1 MPSAQISDF
10 TARPDL
16 LQTEDPGPRNVGIL
30 FGLDHND
37 EAGVYRDCNDR
48 EDCLGRAAATK
59 TTSQAVVETLVQLH
73 SSVLY
78 FKN

>member
-16 LQTEDPGPRNVGIL
+16 LQAEHAGSRNVGIF

-37 EAGVYRDCNDR
+37 EAGVYRDCNNR
-48 EDCLGRAAATK
+48 EDGSGFYTPDR
-59 TTSQAVVETLVQLH
+59 
-73 SSVLY
+73 
-78 FKN
+78 